1 MTEELKQKAEERA
14 EVYVDNLADERH
26 FPKETEYTVGLY
38 EGFTDGYFAG
48 ATEATKELQE
58 VIKKQDKSISEVTDW
73 MYDYKGNL
81 EKARWLLSNVL
92 KLLENYKKT
101 NDLATVKEI
110 KNFLKETE

>member
-1 MTEELKQKAEERA
+1 MTECKYNKCERCGYANECEIKAVLDKQE
-14 EVYVDNLADERH
+14 
-26 FPKETEYTVGLY
+26 
-38 EGFTDGYFAG
+38 
-48 ATEATKELQE
+48 
-58 VIKKQDKSISEVTDW
+58 KSIFQITEW